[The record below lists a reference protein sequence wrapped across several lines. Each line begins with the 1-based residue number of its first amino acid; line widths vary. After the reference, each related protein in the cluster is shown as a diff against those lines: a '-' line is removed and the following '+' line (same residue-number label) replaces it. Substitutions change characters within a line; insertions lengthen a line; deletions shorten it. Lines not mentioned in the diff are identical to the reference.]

1 MTNNIISI
9 EGSLQN
15 VTSFEGKSCAQDMR
29 EADQEFVRDLMER
42 IEEETCLKFTEKK
55 GYLKSNCWDL
65 DCRRSSKHLKGHMT
79 ARESRFWLFLPCPPS
94 PGQL

>member
-1 MTNNIISI
+1 MINRLSNPINRNRLAAKISKVMSSSI
-9 EGSLQN
+9 
-15 VTSFEGKSCAQDMR
+15 EGKSCAQDMR

-65 DCRRSSKHLKGHMT
+65 DCRRSFFKCLICST
-79 ARESRFWLFLPCPPS
+79 
-94 PGQL
+94 Q